1 MPYRL
6 RKDKVMELYEHL
18 ARNVDTR
25 RLETALRQLPDKKRI
40 TLEMTV
46 SGHSFTRIAG
56 ELGISREMAR
66 QLLCGAIRN
75 VAYRL
80 DTDFTNPDTPIDNVM
95 MPTRCYNLLK
105 RLDIH
110 TITDITRYSEREL
123 SKAYGMGN
131 GCLQSVK
138 EVLARFGLSLR

>member
-1 MPYRL
+1 MPHRL
-6 RKDKVMELYEHL
+6 RKEKAIQLYKHL
-18 ARNVDTR
+18 TTNVDTG
-25 RLETALRQLPDKKRI
+25 RLETALQQLPDRKRI

-46 SGHSFTRIAG
+46 SGYSFARIAG
-56 ELGISREMAR
+56 KLGISREMAR
-66 QLLCGAIRN
+66 QLLCGAVRD

-80 DTDFTNPDTPIDNVM
+80 DTDFSNPETPIDNVM

-105 RLDIH
+105 RFNVN
-110 TITDITRYSEREL
+110 TVTDITRFSEQQL

-138 EVLARFGLSLR
+138 ELLARFGLALR